1 MKGLFKGLKYT
12 LSNLSK
18 KKVTYDYPNQPLPL
32 PDRFRGIQNFIR
44 RNVLFVISAL
54 TFVRQ
59 TVFS

>member
-32 PDRFRGIQNFIR
+32 PDRFRGFKSFIQKS
-44 RNVLFVISAL
+44 VSFVTSAPI
-54 TFVRQ
+54 FVRQ

>member
-32 PDRFRGIQNFIR
+32 PDRFRGIQKFYPE
-44 RNVLFVISAL
+44 NVSFVTSAPI
-54 TFVRQ
+54 FVRQ